1 MDINNVKKQT
11 RDLKNKI
18 HKPEDR
24 PPVDWCY
31 YLDSSN
37 WIRSVLAPSTFG
49 EYVSKLDDFEVREF
63 CSLVLFGRNQVI
75 VHERALRIDTC
86 YGEWG
91 IVQQPL

>member
-37 WIRSVLAPSTFG
+37 FIRSVLAPSTFG
-49 EYVSKLDDFEVREF
+49 EYISKLDDFEVREF
-63 CSLVLFGRNQVI
+63 CREHDLHSDCDIIKFSMDNTEFTINGLFG
-75 VHERALRIDTC
+75 L
-86 YGEWG
+86 
-91 IVQQPL
+91 

>member
-49 EYVSKLDDFEVREF
+49 EYISKLDDFEVREF
-63 CSLVLFGRNQVI
+63 CRKFGLHSDTDIIKFAIDNTEFTINGLFG
-75 VHERALRIDTC
+75 L
-86 YGEWG
+86 
-91 IVQQPL
+91 

>member
-63 CSLVLFGRNQVI
+63 CRKFGL
-75 VHERALRIDTC
+75 HSDTDIIKFSMDNT
-86 YGEWG
+86 EFT
-91 IVQQPL
+91 INAIL

>member
-37 WIRSVLAPSTFG
+37 FIRSVLAPTTLG
-49 EYVSKLDDFEVREF
+49 EEIQTYDDFEVREF
-63 CSLVLFGRNQVI
+63 CRKHNLQSDEDIIKFAME
-75 VHERALRIDTC
+75 HM
-86 YGEWG
+86 EWT
-91 IVQQPL
+91 INAIL